1 MARNQKNFIYQTY
14 VDDFA
19 VSWNKRG
26 EIGGAGTGI
35 DGTAA
40 LVTSQPVWEERRLNR
55 VRRVVAQDP
64 TTGRKIS
71 FIVYTPT
78 AYSAITKGQTIAVQ
92 VTGLATTVDYDVTQ
106 KIAEKQRLTPAFTN
120 NLAD

>member
-1 MARNQKNFIYQTY
+1 MARNQKNYIYQTY
-14 VDDFA
+14 VDD
-19 VSWNKRG
+19 SGTPWNKRG

-40 LVTSQPVWEERRLNR
+40 LVATQSVWEEKRHNR
-55 VRRVVAQDP
+55 VRRCVAQDP

-71 FIVYTPT
+71 FIVYTL
-78 AYSAITKGQTIAVQ
+78 AAFAAITIGQVIAVQ
-92 VTGLATTVDYDVTQ
+92 VTGLATTVNYNVVQ
-106 KIAEKQRLTPAFTN
+106 LEGEHKQASPVFTT

>member
-1 MARNQKNFIYQTY
+1 MARNQKNYIYQTY
-14 VDDFA
+14 VDD
-19 VSWNKRG
+19 SGTPWNKRG

-40 LVTSQPVWEERRLNR
+40 LVGTQSTWEQKRHNT
-55 VRRVVAQDP
+55 VRRCVAQDP
-64 TTGRKIS
+64 TTGRTIS

-78 AYSAITKGQTIAVQ
+78 AFAAIALGQVIAVQ
-92 VTGLATTVDYDVTQ
+92 VTGLATTVNYTVTQ
-106 KIAEKQRLTPAFTN
+106 LHGEHKQGVPSFTT